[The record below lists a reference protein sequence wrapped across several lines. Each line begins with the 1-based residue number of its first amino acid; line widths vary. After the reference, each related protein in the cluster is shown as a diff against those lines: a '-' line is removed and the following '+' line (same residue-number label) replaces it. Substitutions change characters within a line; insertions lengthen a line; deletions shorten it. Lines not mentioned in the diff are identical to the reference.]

1 MCVGKNLA
9 TIKYKRV
16 KALSSA
22 RSVKAQPY
30 QQYGAD
36 WTDLDGSFNV
46 PI

>member
-1 MCVGKNLA
+1 MWLGKNLA
-9 TIKYKRV
+9 TMKYKRV

-36 WTDLDGSFNV
+36 WADLDGSFNV
-46 PI
+46 HI